1 MNTYAGRLSV
11 GNEGALVRLHHWS
24 AAAPDDVALLHKRR
38 GRWKAFRWTDAE
50 NEVARLT
57 ETLAEHGF
65 GSGSRLAVSG
75 AYEPD
80 LIFIALAATALGGSV
95 LPAPRNMRGDELA
108 SFRPTHA
115 FVKGRRTLAHWAE
128 LRAGDSRLP
137 LFCSQ
142 PDAQESEQW
151 QMVPTGGLP
160 ETAASQP
167 RNLRRRLRR
176 RAVAWVDEGTEWTEG
191 LNIILGTWL
200 KDGSAL
206 AFPEAEGSVARDR
219 KEIRPS
225 ALLSSQARRQALSE
239 EINQRLGIWNRR
251 LAEARPRHP
260 LARLIIARRNA
271 VLGLGRLLPAEEQQP

>member
-80 LIFIALAATALGGSV
+80 LVFIALAATAFGGLV

-108 SFRPTHA
+108 S
-115 FVKGRRTLAHWAE
+115 L
-128 LRAGDSRLP
+128 
-137 LFCSQ
+137 
-142 PDAQESEQW
+142 
-151 QMVPTGGLP
+151 
-160 ETAASQP
+160 
-167 RNLRRRLRR
+167 
-176 RAVAWVDEGTEWTEG
+176 
-191 LNIILGTWL
+191 
-200 KDGSAL
+200 
-206 AFPEAEGSVARDR
+206 
-219 KEIRPS
+219 
-225 ALLSSQARRQALSE
+225 
-239 EINQRLGIWNRR
+239 
-251 LAEARPRHP
+251 
-260 LARLIIARRNA
+260 
-271 VLGLGRLLPAEEQQP
+271 